1 MATQKEDKIVRGSDL
16 ATIGAQINA
25 KLAEKQDVLVSGT
38 DIKTLNSESLL
49 GSGNLV
55 ITDGEDGKSAYELW
69 LDAGNTGTE
78 ADFLASLKGDT
89 GVQIDEETFMGTIV
103 NDVTTGGADKA
114 LSAQMGKQLNN
125 NLTATANVV
134 ESLRSDNF
142 TEETLDLTSLPI
154 RSYSLQNTGSYNTTD
169 SYKHI
174 VVPIDPG
181 QIVRIVG
188 NDTNQSRYCFFSE
201 LTAPDS
207 GKVAP
212 LIGELNYIALE
223 ATVEAVAP
231 ATAQGLY
238 IYLGQLTDD
247 AYPYIPSSVK
257 ISTPV
262 TSAVAKEIE
271 ITSDWQTPKIYTA
284 KKYRI
289 SSTVSTITT
298 ESAILVK
305 VKTGDTIRDVSTTS
319 ASYERVGFINQPIA
333 DGVSVTDY
341 DILGTGTNTK
351 TMVAPF
357 DGFFVASA
365 TNAGLTSRTVSI
377 KRNSVGA
384 KIGSVDTA
392 VSDLNTKFNNT
403 VEKRDMSLSDYDYLN
418 WYIASTSGKFSFST
432 SYTAKYIKIVA
443 GTKLFV
449 KGSSTNAIR
458 YCFLKSLDNME
469 SGATPDY
476 ATGYSAV
483 VETTNTSTNLS
494 VTAPSDAEYLY
505 LYCGSSSTHTWEPQY
520 FYVVTGRLDYMDQD
534 IEELK
539 AMYSPT
545 DIIQINDPILTKNVL
560 AQLNRPYGAS
570 GGTNYVKQAT
580 FLHFS
585 DLHAQWDDLE
595 RIVQYYKEYRG
606 FIGDVIH
613 TGDTVAQGYNGT
625 AMTGWETAGASKFMN
640 AIGNHDA
647 SLTTDSGY
655 PGTSKTAAE
664 CYTKF
669 IGPYIADWGVTYEEN
684 KCYYYKDY
692 DDSNLRLIVLDEYH
706 YDDTQDEW
714 LAALLEESLGDG
726 QHVLMATH
734 TVNGS
739 LGNRVTTFSGEASG
753 SGQHSD
759 MAAMQTVQDFIDGG
773 GHLVCWICGHAHY
786 DNVGWSNAWPDQFRI
801 VISCAC
807 HIGGTNYDVDRTV
820 GTKQQDCFNI
830 MSIDTKRGY
839 VRVWRVGAD
848 YDRCLRHR
856 GSFCI
861 DYINKTVL
869 SNN

>member
-1 MATQKEDKIVRGSDL
+1 MQTGKIYKGSTLISGGGSNGKD
-16 ATIGAQINA
+16 GA
-25 KLAEKQDVLVSGT
+25 
-38 DIKTLNSESLL
+38 
-49 GSGNLV
+49 
-55 ITDGEDGKSAYELW
+55 SAYDIW
-69 LDAGNTGTE
+69 LYAGNTGTE
-78 ADFLASLKGDT
+78 ADFLASLKGDS
-89 GVQIDEETFMGTIV
+89 GYSGAVGELEVV
-103 NDVTTGGADKA
+103 NDLTTGGAKSA

-125 NLTATANVV
+125 NLTTTANVV
-134 ESLRSDNF
+134 ESLRSDNY
-142 TEETLDLTSLPI
+142 TEETLDLASLPI
-154 RSYSLQNTGSYNTTD
+154 RSYSIQNTGLYNATD

-188 NDTNQSRYCFFSE
+188 NATSHSRYCFFSE
-201 LTAPDS
+201 LTAPAS
-207 GKVAP
+207 GKAAP
-212 LIGELNYIALE
+212 LIGEVNNIALDS
-223 ATVEAVAP
+223 TVEVVAP

-257 ISTPV
+257 IFTPV
-262 TSAVAKEIE
+262 TSTVAKEIE

-333 DGVSVTDY
+333 DGVAVTDY
-341 DILGTGTNTK
+341 EVLSTGTHTK

-377 KRNSVGA
+377 KRNTVGA
-384 KIGSVDTA
+384 KIGSIDTT
-392 VSDLNTKFNNT
+392 VSDLNTQFNNT
-403 VEKRDMSLSDYDYLN
+403 VEKRSMNLSDYDYSN
-418 WYIASTSGKFSFST
+418 WYIGSTSGNYNFST
-432 SYTAKYIKIVA
+432 SYTAKYIKVVA
-443 GTKLFV
+443 GSKLFV

-458 YCFLKSLDNME
+458 YAFLKTLNNRS
-469 SGATPDY
+469 SGSTPDY
-476 ATGYSAV
+476 ATGYSGV
-483 VETTNTSTNLS
+483 IETTNTNTNLN
-494 VTAPSDAEYLY
+494 VTAPSDAGYLY
-505 LYCGSSSTHTWEPQY
+505 LYCGSAATHTWEPQY
-520 FYVVTGRLDYMDQD
+520 FNVVTGRLDYMDQD
-534 IEELK
+534 IAELK
-539 AMYSPT
+539 AKYSPT

-595 RIVQYYKEYRG
+595 RLIQYYNEYRV

-625 AMTGWETAGASKFMN
+625 SMTGWETAGASRFMN
-640 AIGNHDA
+640 VIGNHDA
-647 SLTTDSGY
+647 SLTTDPGF
-655 PGTSKTAAE
+655 PGTSKTAEE

-669 IGPYIADWGVTYEEN
+669 IGPYIDTWGVTYEEN

-692 DDSNLRLIVLDEYH
+692 DESDLRLIVLDEYH
-706 YDDTQDEW
+706 YDDTQNEW
-714 LAALLEESLGDG
+714 LAGLLDESLGNE

-734 TVNGS
+734 SMNGS
-739 LGNRVTTFSGEASG
+739 LGERVTSFCGEANG
-753 SGQHSD
+753 SGQHTD
-759 MAAMQTVQDFIDGG
+759 MAAMGTVQDFINNG

-786 DNVGWSNAWPDQFRI
+786 DNVGWSATWPDQLRI

-807 HIGGTNYDVDRTV
+807 HIGGTNYDVDRTP

-839 VRVWRVGAD
+839 LRVWRVGAD

-861 DYINKTVL
+861 NYLTKELI